1 MVCRSRNVTGATD
14 NANVRHTG
22 ELHGGGPRQHRRVA
36 GPDRNGQRDETVAG
50 GEPLGFFLTF
60 GQYDLVAFSEM
71 PDDETTAKVQ
81 LTSAMEGNVETE
93 TLRAFTMDELGEL
106 LDELPE

>member
-1 MVCRSRNVTGATD
+1 MPTYVTL
-14 NANVRHTG
+14 ANFTEDG
-22 ELHGGGPRQHRRVA
+22 LE
-36 GPDRNGQRDETVAG
+36 NIGQLPAQIEQVEEMKRALG

-71 PDDETTAKVQ
+71 PDDEATAKLQ

-93 TLRAFTMDELGEL
+93 TLRAFTMDELDGI
-106 LDELPE
+106 LDDLPH